1 MSDIWLIFPFIGAI
15 RISTVLAFVAT
26 VVILT
31 WVRRSLLVAL
41 VGGMAWVS
49 AFEIVFQVA
58 GAFDGH
64 VTWLHV
70 FYLTFSLS
78 GWVVAAHV
86 AGIRPHPSLLL
97 GWGLVFVAWIAFG
110 FHPNRYLDHA
120 PLSAGQEIFNVLT
133 KDGLAAIY
141 LIGGVAPFRWSRRAK
156 GPAHSAK
163 MNGAPFDALA
173 ADYDRNEAENPIR
186 QLMRSRSLAALQRS
200 FSSQATLL
208 DVGCGTGTEAI
219 WLAQRGYRIT
229 AVDSSPAMLEVL
241 ARRASAANVA
251 ISTRQLKAGDLSLLV
266 GELGEGAF
274 DGAYSSFGTLN
285 AEPSMDRSLA
295 ALSRL
300 VRPGGL
306 IVLSV
311 MNRWCLAEMA
321 LMVARGRAS
330 EAFRRLHR
338 SLTVAIGEA
347 TAEVTYP
354 SWPQLKRA
362 LAPEFQA
369 RKVEALTLL
378 LLPYAWPAL
387 AAHGRT
393 YRTLARIDL
402 ALAPHRPFA
411 WLGDHLLVV
420 AEHRHQGV
428 ALSSA
433 APAPPRQ
440 AERQPVTLEAWDST
454 PKATDFPS
462 TSEP

>member
-15 RISTVLAFVAT
+15 RISTVLAFAAIL
-26 VVILT
+26 VILT
-31 WVRRSLLVAL
+31 WVRRSILVAL
-41 VGGMAWVS
+41 VGAMAWVS
-49 AFEIVFQVA
+49 AFEIVFQVV
-58 GAFDGH
+58 GAFEGH
-64 VTWLHV
+64 VAWLHV

-86 AGIRPHPSLLL
+86 AGIRPQPSLLF
-97 GWGLVFVAWIAFG
+97 GWGLVFVAWVAFG

-141 LIGGVAPFRWSRRAK
+141 LIGGVAPFRRSRRAE
-156 GPAHSAK
+156 GLARSARTD
-163 MNGAPFDALA
+163 GAPFDTLA
-173 ADYDRNEAENPIR
+173 AGYDRDEVENPIR
-186 QLMRSRSLAALQRS
+186 QLMRARSLAALQRS
-200 FSSQATLL
+200 FPSPATLL
-208 DVGCGTGTEAI
+208 DVGCGTGTEAV

-229 AVDSSPAMLEVL
+229 AVDSSPAMLEIL

-251 ISTRQLKAGDLSLLV
+251 ISTRQLKAGDLSLLIA
-266 GELGEGAF
+266 ELGEGAF
-274 DGAYSSFGTLN
+274 DGAYSSFGALN
-285 AEPSMDRSLA
+285 AEPSLDRSLA

-311 MNRWCLAEMA
+311 MNRWCLAEIA
-321 LMVARGRAS
+321 LMVARGRAG
-330 EAFRRLHR
+330 EALRRLHR
-338 SLTVAIGEA
+338 SLPVAIGEA
-347 TAEVTYP
+347 TVEVTYP

-362 LAPEFQA
+362 LAPEFKA
-369 RKVEALTLL
+369 RQVEALTLL

-387 AAHGRT
+387 AVHGRT
-393 YRTLARIDL
+393 YGALARLDF

-420 AEHRHQGV
+420 AERRRQG
-428 ALSSA
+428 SPS
-433 APAPPRQ
+433 PPRQ
-440 AERQPVTLEAWDST
+440 ARRQQATLEAWDST
-454 PKATDFPS
+454 PKGTDSPR